1 MATLHPYLNFNDT
14 CEAAFNLYKSVFGGE
29 FATLVRFSDVPGEH
43 PPPVEDADKIMH
55 VALPVGNNGM
65 LMGSDRPGHMGK
77 TSFGDSVTISITA
90 DSEEEAKKLFEGLS
104 AGGSVTMPLGKQFW
118 GALFGMLT
126 DKYGIH
132 WMVNYD
138 YK

>member
-1 MATLHPYLNFNDT
+1 MATLNPYLNFNDT

-29 FATLVRFSDVPGEH
+29 FATIMRFKDVPGEN
-43 PPPVEDADKIMH
+43 PPPPEDADKIMH
-55 VALPVGNNGM
+55 ISLPLGNNGT

-77 TSFGDSVTISITA
+77 TTFGDSVTISISA
-90 DSEEEAKKLFEGLS
+90 QSEDEANQLFGGLS
-104 AGGSVTMPLGKQFW
+104 AGGTVTMPLGKQFW
-118 GALFGMLT
+118 GSLFGMLT

-132 WMVNYD
+132 WMVSYD

>member
-1 MATLHPYLNFNDT
+1 MASLHPYLNFNDT
-14 CEAAFNLYKSVFGGE
+14 CEAAFNLYRSVFGGE
-29 FATLVRFSDVPGEH
+29 FTTIMRFKDVPGEN
-43 PPPVEDADKIMH
+43 PPPPEDADKIMH
-55 VALPVGNNGM
+55 VALPVGNNGT

-77 TSFGDSVTISITA
+77 TISGDSVAISVNA
-90 DSEEEAKKLFEGLS
+90 ESEEEARQLFEGLS

>member
-1 MATLHPYLNFNDT
+1 MATLNPYLNFNDS
-14 CEAAFNLYKSVFGGE
+14 CEAAFNLYKSVFGGA
-29 FATLVRFSDVPGEH
+29 FATFVRFKDVPGEN
-43 PPPVEDADKIMH
+43 PPPPEDADKIMH
-55 VALPVGNNGM
+55 VALSLGNNGT

-77 TSFGDSVTISITA
+77 TIFGDSVTISITA
-90 DSEEEAKKLFEGLS
+90 DSEEEAQQLFEGLS
-104 AGGSVTMPLGKQFW
+104 AGGQVTMPLGKQFW